1 MTSQALHP
9 DDLPRQL
16 QGPSRESA
24 APVAPT
30 EFPPPGASVAV
41 ADGPAPARHGLV
53 GGLAAAGIVA
63 AKLLT
68 GAKAAKFLLFGATLW
83 SIALVRPLPF
93 AAAVIYAIFVH
104 ETGHL
109 LAMKRCGLKTSGI
122 WFLPFLGAV
131 AVARQP
137 FRSHGETYFVAIA
150 GPVFGLLSLVPLFAA
165 PFLFSRTYADA
176 AAWLGYASAA
186 AFINLFNLL
195 PIGILDGGRIV
206 KSLSMSLSRRLG
218 LVVVGGGLLLCAG
231 LLVLAGTSVLGVLLL
246 LSIFE
251 LLRSRKMDPLPPMSR
266 KAVFGGTALYVLLFA
281 LFAFLAIFAAAAS
294 KAVLTPGPAAIA
306 QPDTAQGTLTDLG
319 CAQESDLRSGSSAE
333 PAEITFITQSTL
345 PFSVYWLNYQG
356 ERAFYAK
363 VPPGQSYVQKTHVA
377 NPWVVASYPGG
388 KCLGIFRAAPSPGT
402 AAIR

>member
-1 MTSQALHP
+1 LT
-9 DDLPRQL
+9 
-16 QGPSRESA
+16 
-24 APVAPT
+24 
-30 EFPPPGASVAV
+30 
-41 ADGPAPARHGLV
+41 DGPARAK
-53 GGLAAAGIVA
+53 GGALAAAGIVA

-68 GAKAAKFLLFGATLW
+68 GAKAAKLLLLGATLW

-109 LAMKRCGLKTSGI
+109 LAMKLRGLTTSGI
-122 WFLPFLGAV
+122 WLLPFLGAV

-165 PFLFSRTYADA
+165 SFLLSRNYADA
-176 AAWLGYASAA
+176 TAWLGYASAA

-195 PIGILDGGRIV
+195 PIGVLDGGRIV

-218 LVVVGGGLLLCAG
+218 LVIVGGGLLLCAG
-231 LLVLAGTSVLGVLLL
+231 LLALAGTSVLGVLLL

-266 KAVFGGTALYVLLFA
+266 KAVLGGTALYILIFI

-294 KAVLTPGPAAIA
+294 KAVQTPGVAASA
-306 QPDTAQGTLTDLG
+306 EPDTTQSSLADLG
-319 CAQESDLRSGSSAE
+319 CVQDGDLRSGSGAE
-333 PAEITFITQSTL
+333 PTEITFTNRTTL
-345 PFSVYWLNYQG
+345 PLSLYWLNYQG
-356 ERAFYAK
+356 KRAFYAK
-363 VPPGQSYVQKTHVA
+363 VLPGQSYVQKTHVA
-377 NPWVVASYPGG
+377 NPWVIASYPGG
-388 KCLGIFRAAPSPGT
+388 KCVGIFRAAPSPGT
-402 AAIR
+402 VVIR